1 MADPRLDKL
10 ADVLVGYS
18 LDLQPGMQLA
28 VYWTPLSAP
37 LVERVQRQALLR
49 GAHVFSWG
57 VPDSALAYHYRYASE
72 AQLDYVSPL
81 YRSIVEQF
89 DALLLIDA
97 DVNTHLLSGADP
109 ARVARRARAHQ
120 PLYAARAR
128 REASGELR
136 SCSTLFPTAAAA
148 QDAEMSLAEYE
159 DFVFAAGK
167 LDRPDPVA
175 AWRDEG
181 RRQQKWIDWLRG
193 RERVEFHGPDI
204 DLRLSIAGREFAPAC
219 GRQNFPDGEIYT
231 APLEDSVEG
240 WVRFR
245 YPGSY
250 HGQEV
255 SGVELRFERGE
266 VIGQRASKGE
276 AQLLTLL
283 EMDPGARRIGEW
295 GIGTNYDIR
304 RFSGNMLFDEKMGGT
319 IHFALGFGFPE
330 CGSQNTSALHWDL
343 LCDMTQGEIRVDG
356 ERFYAAGRL
365 IAPG

>member
-1 MADPRLDKL
+1 MADPRLDRL
-10 ADVLVGYS
+10 AEVLVGYS

-28 VYWTPLSAP
+28 VYWTPLAAP
-37 LVERVQRQALLR
+37 LVERVQREALRR
-49 GAHVFSWG
+49 GAQVFSWG
-57 VPDSALAYHYRYASE
+57 VPDSALASHYRYASE

-89 DALLLIDA
+89 DALLTIDA
-97 DVNTHLLSGADP
+97 EVNTHLLSAVDP

-120 PLYAARAR
+120 TLYAARVR

-136 SCSTLFPTAAAA
+136 SCSTLYPTPAAA
-148 QDAEMSLAEYE
+148 QDAEMSLADYE

-167 LDRPDPVA
+167 LDQPDPVS
-175 AWRDEG
+175 AWRAEG

-204 DLRLSIAGREFAPAC
+204 DLKFSIAGRAFAPAC

-231 APLEDSVEG
+231 APVEDSVDG

-245 YPGSY
+245 YPGSF
-250 HGQEV
+250 HGQAV
-255 SGVELRFERGE
+255 SEVELWFERGA
-266 VIGQRASKGE
+266 VVRQRAGKGE

-283 EMDPGARRIGEW
+283 ETDPGARRIGEW
-295 GIGTNYDIR
+295 GIGTNYDIQQ
-304 RFSGNMLFDEKMGGT
+304 FSRNMLFDEKMGGT

-330 CGSQNTSALHWDL
+330 CGSRNESALHWDL
-343 LCDMTQGEIRVDG
+343 LVDMTQGEIVVDG
-356 ERFYAAGRL
+356 ERFYDQGSPQL
-365 IAPG
+365 GS